1 MNNRT
6 THQSTTT
13 IHHFTPTRLIRTRVH
28 PLYTS
33 LQNYHTEPYSNL
45 NAHPY
50 SPNTSTRH
58 PTSSGL
64 PANTSTERLDILD
77 DEKRVM
83 GFTIIGGEHRLRNY
97 HAVTTVHE
105 MTMDVGPTS
114 RCVVLESYVV
124 DVPEGNT
131 EEDTRLFADTVV
143 KLNLQKLASVTEA
156 MARGSV
162 SPPSRLIRG
171 AGVRPCTIGRAFV
184 TPLYV
189 VIASMLESG
198 RSVKGTNCGFIE
210 WVDPPMCHR
219 ALDVIH
225 GLLRVRNELEEDLEE
240 QCLLLKEKEN
250 LVKKLSKIL

>member
-1 MNNRT
+1 MNTDNPQT
-6 THQSTTT
+6 TTT
-13 IHHFTPTRLIRTRVH
+13 IHHLSPPQGLSEQEFI
-28 PLYTS
+28 S
-33 LQNYHTEPYSNL
+33 LKPFITDYHTYTL
-45 NAHPY
+45 
-50 SPNTSTRH
+50 SPSQCSSLLAQHIHAPPDIVWSVIRRFDKPQTYKHFIKSCHVADDFVMSVGCTRDVNVI
-58 PTSSGL
+58 SGL

-156 MARGSV
+156 MARGSD
-162 SPPSRLIRG
+162 SPPSRLIR
-171 AGVRPCTIGRAFV
+171 
-184 TPLYV
+184 
-189 VIASMLESG
+189 
-198 RSVKGTNCGFIE
+198 
-210 WVDPPMCHR
+210 
-219 ALDVIH
+219 
-225 GLLRVRNELEEDLEE
+225 
-240 QCLLLKEKEN
+240 
-250 LVKKLSKIL
+250 